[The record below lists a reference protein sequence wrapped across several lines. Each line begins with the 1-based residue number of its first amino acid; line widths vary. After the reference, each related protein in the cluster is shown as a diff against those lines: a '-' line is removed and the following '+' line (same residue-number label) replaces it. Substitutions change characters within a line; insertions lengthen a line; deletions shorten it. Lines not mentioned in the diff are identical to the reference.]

1 MKQFFDNGVYYA
13 GVYPVIFNIF
23 DPNFLGMNSLII
35 LQVTNLDTSNIQGT
49 STESFIDLA
58 IKGGW
63 VMVPIVLL
71 SLVAVYIFFERW
83 FAIKKAARV
92 DQNFMNRIK
101 DYIIDGKVDSA
112 RTLCQSTDNP
122 VARMIEKGISRIG
135 RPLNDVNAAIEN
147 VGRLEIYNLERG
159 LPTLA
164 TVAGGAPMIGFL
176 GTVIGM
182 VQAFHQ
188 MSTAGNNINVG
199 QLSAGIY
206 TALITTVAGLIV
218 GIIAYFAYNSLVARV
233 DKVINNMEAGTSEFI
248 DLLNEPAK

>member
-1 MKQFFDNGVYYA
+1 MKLF
-13 GVYPVIFNIF
+13 
-23 DPNFLGMNSLII
+23 II
-35 LQVTNLDTSNIQGT
+35 LQSLAADTTMAEGT
-49 STESFIDLA
+49 ARESFIDLA
-58 IKGGW
+58 LKGGW
-63 VMVPIVLL
+63 VMIPIVLL

-83 FAIKKAARV
+83 FAIKKAASI

-101 DYIIDGKVDSA
+101 DYIMDGKVDA
-112 RTLCQSTDNP
+112 AKTLCQSTDNP
-122 VARMIEKGISRIG
+122 VAAMIEKGISRIG

-147 VGRLEIYNLERG
+147 VGRLEVYKLERG

-164 TVAGGAPMIGFL
+164 SVSGGAPMIGFL

-199 QLSAGIY
+199 ELSGGIY

-218 GIIAYFAYNSLVARV
+218 GIIAFFAYNILVARV
-233 DKVINNMEAGTSEFI
+233 DKVINNMEASSTEFI
-248 DLLNEPAK
+248 DLLNEPA